1 MPYELITTKELFQ
14 GQIIEI
20 VLGPAPGNI
29 VTRKLADEFA
39 AELDRIAAE
48 PRAKLIVVSGEGKHF
63 SYGASVEEHKP
74 DQVGDMLPRFHA
86 LIRKLLDCGVPTL
99 AKVSGACLGGGFE
112 IAMACSML
120 FCNEKAKFA
129 LPEIQ
134 LGVFPPPACL
144 ILPFKVGAAAAN
156 EMILTGRQFSATELQ
171 RFGMVNQLTA
181 IGELDAGV
189 NDFIEKQIIPKS
201 ASSLRF
207 ACDAARRSI
216 LQHYHTHI
224 GDLEDLYLLKLMGT
238 DDARE
243 GIQAFLEKRTPVWTE
258 G

>member
-1 MPYELITTKELFQ
+1 
-14 GQIIEI
+14 
-20 VLGPAPGNI
+20 
-29 VTRKLADEFA
+29 
-39 AELDRIAAE
+39 
-48 PRAKLIVVSGEGKHF
+48 
-63 SYGASVEEHKP
+63 
-74 DQVGDMLPRFHA
+74 

-120 FCNEKAKFA
+120 ICDEKAKFA
-129 LPEIQ
+129 VPEIQ

-144 ILPFKVGAAAAN
+144 LLPFKIGASAAN

-171 RFGMVNQLTA
+171 RLGMANRVTA
-181 IGELDAGV
+181 TEDLDTV
-189 NDFIEKQIIPKS
+189 VEEFIQKQILPKS
-201 ASSLRF
+201 ASSLRY

-243 GIQAFLEKRTPVWTE
+243 GIQAFLEKRAPVWTE
-258 G
+258 V